1 MKPLD
6 PVTIQ
11 ILWNRLIAIV
21 DEAATGLMRTAY
33 TPSVKEYHDFCCAV
47 FDVEARMLAHS
58 TVTTAG
64 FLGIVP
70 EVMRNFVK
78 RYPPETLQPG
88 DVIITNDP
96 WMASGHL
103 IDVSVAAPIYRNGRI
118 VAYTLCIVHHL
129 DMGGRMSTLES
140 KDMFEE
146 GLKIPIIKLYDA
158 GRLNET
164 IFDFIKANTRV
175 PTKILGDLRAQ
186 LVANNVCTRGVL
198 RLLEE
203 YRLDGLEDLAR
214 EIIGRTERSLRQ
226 KIAQLPKGTYRND
239 VILPPIPGVKEQIHV
254 KAAVTV
260 AGDEVIID
268 YTGSSPQV
276 TAAINCTINI
286 VRSYS
291 SYPIKLALD
300 PTVPNNDGGL
310 RPIRIIAPEGTV
322 INSRMPAATWG
333 RTMIAHLFPEIVFGA
348 LEHVM
353 PERILA
359 ASGGSPANE
368 VYLHGKL
375 RDGRSFLSIAQ
386 HTGGY
391 GASARQDG
399 HSTLCFPFNTRN
411 IPVEVIEN
419 EARVYYLRK
428 EFVTDT
434 GGPGHHRGGLGQV
447 VEFCILD
454 GGTPEAHHVESSVRI
469 SGRVESGVMP
479 AYGRCGGKVGRGGGL
494 WLNDKA
500 VEHGVYR
507 KLAPGDRVRFVMTGG
522 GGYGDPLTR
531 APERVAQDVREGKV
545 SAASARRDYG
555 VAINAG
561 TFKVSA
567 AQTAK
572 LRAASTAA
580 SAAAQPDTP

>member
-1 MKPLD
+1 MKLD
-6 PVTIQ
+6 PISIQ
-11 ILWNRLIAIV
+11 ILWNRLISIV

-33 TPSVKEYHDFCCAV
+33 TPSVKEYHDFCCAL
-47 FDVEARMLAHS
+47 FDSDARMLAHS

-70 EVMRNFVK
+70 EVLRNFMK
-78 RYPPETLQPG
+78 RYPPESLRLG

-103 IDVSVAAPIYRNGRI
+103 IDVSVASPIYRDGRI

-140 KDMFEE
+140 KDLFEE
-146 GLKIPIIKLYDA
+146 GLKIPIMKLYDE

-175 PTKILGDLRAQ
+175 PAKILGDLRAQ
-186 LVANNVCTRGVL
+186 LVANNVCTRGLL
-198 RLLEE
+198 RLFEEYKLYGLEE
-203 YRLDGLEDLAR
+203 LAA
-214 EIIGRTERSLRQ
+214 EVIGRTERSLRQ

-260 AGDEVIID
+260 DGDEIIID

-300 PTVPNNDGGL
+300 PGVPNNDGGL
-310 RPIRIIAPEGTV
+310 RPIRVIAPEGTV

-348 LEHVM
+348 LEKII
-353 PERILA
+353 PDRILA
-359 ASGGSPANE
+359 SSGGSPANE

-375 RDGRSFLSIAQ
+375 RDGRSFMSIAQ

-391 GASARQDG
+391 GGSARQDG
-399 HSTLCFPFNTRN
+399 PSTLCFPFNTRN

-419 EARVYYLRK
+419 EARVYYVCK
-428 EFVTDT
+428 EFVPDS
-434 GGPGHHRGGLGQV
+434 GGPGYHRGGLGQV

-454 GGTPEAHHVESSVRI
+454 GGTPEAHYVESSVRI
-469 SGRVESGVMP
+469 SGRVETGVMP
-479 AYGRCGGKVGRGGGL
+479 AYGRCGGAVGRGGGL
-494 WLNDKA
+494 WLNDKP

-507 KLAPGDRVRFVMTGG
+507 KLAPADRVRFVMTGG
-522 GGYGDPLTR
+522 GGYGDPFTR
-531 APERVAQDVREGKV
+531 EPQRVAEDVRAGKV
-545 SAASARRDYG
+545 TVAAAKRDYG
-555 VAINAG
+555 VAI
-561 TFKVSA
+561 SA
-567 AQTAK
+567 KDLKLSARRTAK
-572 LRAASTAA
+572 LRDRNI
-580 SAAAQPDTP
+580 PG

>member
-1 MKPLD
+1 MKLD
-6 PVTIQ
+6 PISIQ
-11 ILWNRLIAIV
+11 ILWNRLISIV

-33 TPSVKEYHDFCCAV
+33 TPSVKEYHDFCCAL
-47 FDVEARMLAHS
+47 FDSDARMLAHS

-70 EVMRNFVK
+70 EVLRNFVK
-78 RYPPETLQPG
+78 RYPPESLRPG

-103 IDVSVAAPIYRNGRI
+103 IDVSVASPIYRDGRI

-140 KDMFEE
+140 KDLFEE
-146 GLKIPIIKLYDA
+146 GLKIPIMKLYDE

-175 PTKILGDLRAQ
+175 PAKILGDLRAQ
-186 LVANNVCTRGVL
+186 LVANNVCTRGLL
-198 RLLEE
+198 RLFEE
-203 YRLDGLEDLAR
+203 YKLDGLEELAA
-214 EIIGRTERSLRQ
+214 EVIGRTERSLRQ

-254 KAAVTV
+254 KTAVTV
-260 AGDEVIID
+260 DGDEIIID

-300 PTVPNNDGGL
+300 PGVPNNDGGL
-310 RPIRIIAPEGTV
+310 RPIRVIAPEGTV

-348 LEHVM
+348 LEKIM
-353 PERILA
+353 PDRILA
-359 ASGGSPANE
+359 SSGGSPANE

-375 RDGRSFLSIAQ
+375 RDGRSFMSIAQ

-391 GASARQDG
+391 GGSARQDG
-399 HSTLCFPFNTRN
+399 PSTLCFPFNTRN

-419 EARVYYLRK
+419 EARVYYVCK
-428 EFVTDT
+428 EFVADS
-434 GGPGHHRGGLGQV
+434 GGPGYHRGGLGQV

-454 GGTPEAHHVESSVRI
+454 GGTPEAHYVESSVRI
-469 SGRVESGVMP
+469 SGRVETGVMP
-479 AYGRCGGKVGRGGGL
+479 AYGRCGGAVGRGGGL
-494 WLNDKA
+494 WLNDKP

-507 KLAPGDRVRFVMTGG
+507 KLAPADRVRFVMTGG
-522 GGYGDPLTR
+522 GGYGDPFAR
-531 APERVAQDVREGKV
+531 EPQRVMEDVRAGKV
-545 SAASARRDYG
+545 TVAAAKRDYG
-555 VAINAG
+555 VAIGA
-561 TFKVSA
+561 KDLKLSA
-567 AQTAK
+567 RRTAK
-572 LRAASTAA
+572 LRDRNPAG
-580 SAAAQPDTP
+580 

>member
-1 MKPLD
+1 MKLD
-6 PVTIQ
+6 PISIQ
-11 ILWNRLIAIV
+11 ILWNRLISIV

-33 TPSVKEYHDFCCAV
+33 TPSVKEYHDFCCAL
-47 FDVEARMLAHS
+47 FDSDARMLAHS

-78 RYPPETLQPG
+78 RYPPDALRPG

-103 IDVSVAAPIYRNGRI
+103 IDVSVASPIYRNGRI
-118 VAYTLCIVHHL
+118 IAYTLCIVHHL

-140 KDMFEE
+140 KDLFEE
-146 GLKIPIIKLYDA
+146 GLKIPIIKLYDE

-175 PTKILGDLRAQ
+175 PAKILGDLRAQ
-186 LVANNVCTRGVL
+186 LVANNVCTRGLL
-198 RLLEE
+198 RLFDE
-203 YRLDGLEDLAR
+203 YKLDGLEALAA
-214 EIIGRTERSLRQ
+214 EVIGRTERSLRQ

-239 VILPPIPGVKEQIHV
+239 VILPPIPGVKDQIHV
-254 KAAVTV
+254 KAAVTIE
-260 AGDEVIID
+260 GDEVIID

-300 PTVPNNDGGL
+300 PGVPNNDGGL
-310 RPIRIIAPEGTV
+310 RPIRVIAPEGTV

-348 LEHVM
+348 LEKIM

-375 RDGRSFLSIAQ
+375 RDGRSFMSIAQ
-386 HTGGY
+386 HTGGF

-399 HSTLCFPFNTRN
+399 PSTLCFPFNTRN

-419 EARVYYLRK
+419 EARVYYVRK
-428 EFVTDT
+428 EFVPDS
-434 GGPGHHRGGLGQV
+434 GGPGYNRGGLGQV

-454 GGTPEAHHVESSVRI
+454 GGTAEAHHVESSVRI
-469 SGRVESGVMP
+469 SGRVETGVMP
-479 AYGRCGGKVGRGGGL
+479 AYGRCGGEVGRGGGL
-494 WLNDKA
+494 WLNDKP

-507 KLAPGDRVRFVMTGG
+507 KLAPADRVRFVMTGG
-522 GGYGDPLTR
+522 GGYGYPHTR
-531 APERVAQDVREGKV
+531 EPERVADDVRAGKV
-545 SAASARRDYG
+545 TVAAAKRDYG
-555 VAINAG
+555 VAISAKSLKMNAR
-561 TFKVSA
+561 A
-567 AQTAK
+567 TAK
-572 LRAASTAA
+572 LRIRNPAG
-580 SAAAQPDTP
+580 